1 MKKYLL
7 LIALITCV
15 GFSNAQKADLNGIW
29 KLTETH
35 QYGDLTKTY
44 ISYITFKDN
53 GVIET
58 ELQDGLDITWLKNE
72 PENTLTINGSMF
84 ESIEGENKIETLN
97 EKELELKNAIGEI
110 ISLQRVGHPK
120 GKELTN
126 KFTGEWMLEKVE
138 KDGKTD
144 FISALVDLNSNGIL
158 YFGGH
163 MFGEWGY
170 NNTTKKLIFN
180 VREDKDPLN
189 GEHPIIESN
198 KSVFIIDVEGAK
210 MYFSKIDREKIA
222 KENVA
227 SDLIGIWKHINKED
241 SDKFQILT
249 FKAPNELSYV
259 VRDGY
264 RQKGGGMWMFNKNE
278 KTVILLGGSKSLE
291 GLNNIVSISSDE
303 ISLEN
308 NGTIYSFKKEES
320 QAAKIERLTFSQND
334 FYDENEE
341 FKYYDDEKK
350 LPWGNLFSSE
360 MKTSLANV
368 TQLVYNHA
376 TLIDGTELFENKTL
390 TADVTASID
399 EGINIDNVFIG
410 FDRYNVPENT
420 AFPSNNYDQ
429 YNQLYPLEDDS
440 FRFAGNEE
448 ITTPAGTFNCTVFEV
463 LSGSDEFKKLWMI
476 NDKPGVYAKI
486 IEERTDDMYS
496 YYRIYELQ
504 EIIKQ

>member
-1 MKKYLL
+1 MKKITL
-7 LIALITCV
+7 LIIVCISIIGSITAQ
-15 GFSNAQKADLNGIW
+15 SNDIEGIW

-44 ISYITFKDN
+44 IFYLTFKDN

-58 ELQDGLDITWLKNE
+58 GLDDGLTWLKNE
-72 PENTLTINGSMF
+72 SENMLTINGSRF
-84 ESIEGENKIETLN
+84 EGIEGENKIETLN
-97 EKELELKNAIGEI
+97 DKELKLKNSKDEI
-110 ISLQRVGHPK
+110 ISLQRVGLPN
-120 GKELTN
+120 GKELNN

-144 FISALVDLNSNGIL
+144 FMSALIDLNSNGIF
-158 YFGGH
+158 YFGGY
-163 MFGEWGY
+163 MFGEWNY
-170 NNTTKKLIFN
+170 NNTTEGLFFDT
-180 VREDKDPLN
+180 REVKDPFN
-189 GEHPIIESN
+189 GEHSILESN
-198 KSVFIIDVEGAK
+198 KSAFILDVEGAK

-222 KENVA
+222 KENGA
-227 SDLIGIWKHINKED
+227 SGLIGIWKHINKEN

-264 RQKGGGMWMFNKNE
+264 RQKGGGMWMFNKND
-278 KTVILLGGSKSLE
+278 KTVILSGGSRSLE
-291 GLNNIVSISSDE
+291 GLNKIVFISSDE
-303 ISLEN
+303 FTLEN

-320 QAAKIERLTFSQND
+320 QAAKIERLTFSQDD

-341 FKYYDDEKK
+341 FKYYDDEQK
-350 LPWGNLFSSE
+350 LPWENLFSSE
-360 MKTSLANV
+360 MQASLANV

-390 TADVTASID
+390 TADVTTSID

-410 FDRYNVPENT
+410 FDRYNVPEDT
-420 AFPSNNYDQ
+420 AFPSNDYDQ

-440 FRFAGNEE
+440 FRFVGNEE
-448 ITTPAGTFNCTVFEV
+448 ITTPAGTFNCTVLEV

-496 YYRIYELQ
+496 YYRFYELQ
-504 EIIKQ
+504 EIKTK